1 MKGISIIVP
10 IFNESKNI
18 STLYSKLKKIKIR
31 TKKEIIFVDDNSN
44 DGSQIIL
51 NNLKKKIR
59 YILRKEK
66 KRDLMQ
72 SCFLGIKKSKFDT
85 CIIMD
90 GDLQHNPKYIN
101 GLYNKF
107 KKNFDLGICV
117 RNFKII
123 KKEELSYF
131 RKLMSL
137 LIIFIINLILKKKTI
152 DPLSG
157 FFIFKKKIFFENRI
171 KYYQKGY
178 KILLNILYCNKRK
191 LKTFDKIIK
200 FDSRSKD
207 KSKLNLI
214 VLIHLIFQI
223 FFIFK
228 NNLLNKF
235 LGSEKL

>member
-1 MKGISIIVP
+1 
-10 IFNESKNI
+10 
-18 STLYSKLKKIKIR
+18 
-31 TKKEIIFVDDNSN
+31 
-44 DGSQIIL
+44 
-51 NNLKKKIR
+51 
-59 YILRKEK
+59 
-66 KRDLMQ
+66 MQ

-107 KKNFDLGICV
+107 KTNFDLGICV
-117 RNFKII
+117 RNFKKI

-137 LIIFIINLILKKKTI
+137 SIIFIINLILKKKTI

-171 KYYQKGY
+171 KYYQGGY
-178 KILLNILYCNKRK
+178 KILLNILYYNKRK

-200 FDSRSKD
+200 FNSRSRD

>member
-1 MKGISIIVP
+1 MKGMSIIIP
-10 IFNESKNI
+10 IYNESKNI
-18 STLYSKLKKIKIR
+18 LTLYSKLKKIKIK

-44 DGSQIIL
+44 DGSHIIL
-51 NNLKKKIR
+51 GNLKKKIR

-72 SCFLGIKKSKFDT
+72 SYFLGIKKSKFDT
-85 CIIMD
+85 CVIID
-90 GDLQHNPKYIN
+90 GDLQHNPKYIA
-101 GLYNKF
+101 GLYNKY

-117 RNFKII
+117 RNFKTI
-123 KKEELSYF
+123 KEQELNYF

-137 LIIFIINLILKKKTI
+137 SIIFIINILLKKKTI

-157 FFIFKKKIFFENRI
+157 FFIFKKKIFYENKI
-171 KYYQKGY
+171 EYYQKGY

-191 LKTFDKIIK
+191 LRTFDKIIK
-200 FDSRSKD
+200 FDSREKD
-207 KSKLNLI
+207 KSKLSLI

-228 NNLLNKF
+228 NNLLRKF
-235 LGSEKL
+235 LCYEKL

>member
-44 DGSQIIL
+44 DGSHIIL

-101 GLYNKF
+101 GFQRL
-107 KKNFDLGICV
+107 IMMV
-117 RNFKII
+117 II
-123 KKEELSYF
+123 
-131 RKLMSL
+131 
-137 LIIFIINLILKKKTI
+137 I
-152 DPLSG
+152 
-157 FFIFKKKIFFENRI
+157 
-171 KYYQKGY
+171 
-178 KILLNILYCNKRK
+178 
-191 LKTFDKIIK
+191 
-200 FDSRSKD
+200 
-207 KSKLNLI
+207 
-214 VLIHLIFQI
+214 
-223 FFIFK
+223 
-228 NNLLNKF
+228 
-235 LGSEKL
+235 